1 MVSHLHGMLS
11 RLVALRRWNRTTAII
26 RSLSIAV
33 ELVVGGGGALRN
45 YNKQALHAH
54 QRSKNVDEAPL

>member
-1 MVSHLHGMLS
+1 MVSRLHGVPS
-11 RLVALRRWNRTTAII
+11 RLVARRRWNRTTAII

-45 YNKQALHAH
+45 YDNRRPRPPTLQ
-54 QRSKNVDEAPL
+54 NVDEAPL

>member
-1 MVSHLHGMLS
+1 MVSRLHGVPS
-11 RLVALRRWNRTTAII
+11 RLVARRRWNRTTAII

-45 YNKQALHAH
+45 YNKQAYTPT
-54 QRSKNVDEAPL
+54 NAPKR